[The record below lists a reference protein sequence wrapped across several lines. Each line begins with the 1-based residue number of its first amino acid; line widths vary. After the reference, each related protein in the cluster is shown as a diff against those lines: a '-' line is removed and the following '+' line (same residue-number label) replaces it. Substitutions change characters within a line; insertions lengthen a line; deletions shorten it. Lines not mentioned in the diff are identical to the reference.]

1 MKKTIKNLYYNL
13 MSLKYVYECQKG
25 IPKSKL
31 LNLKNIKGL
40 LKGFSSD
47 KNNIY
52 ELEKYSLKNYLS
64 DFGRNKTSKIN
75 GRYSIILDD
84 KVIFKTLL
92 KDYNVC
98 PMTYGEIKNGKLYLE
113 KKAVDIDMFLKLINE
128 KKKVILKPLIGGG
141 GKGIVKLEI
150 KDGNIYFNKSVVSIE
165 ELFLKVKKL
174 ERYIISEYLENGEY
188 LKKIFNET
196 CNTIRIITMIAP
208 ETNLPFIAIAIQKVG
223 SSSTF
228 PVDNVW
234 NGGYTSKIDMET
246 GRLGRVAY
254 HTNKNRII
262 TWDVKHKDSGKEIE
276 GLVIENWDEVK
287 KLILTLAK
295 ELSFIKY
302 IGWDVLVSKNGIKV
316 IEGNNY
322 SDVNF
327 LQIHEPLLKNKRV
340 RDFYKYHEI
349 IWFTRILK
357 ETFEVKNMNQTY
369 RDVNKLSVVKYISP
383 SKIWKVTTEL

>member
-13 MSLKYVYECQKG
+13 ISLKYVYECQKG

-31 LNLKNIKGL
+31 LNLNNIKGL

-52 ELEKYSLKNYLS
+52 ELEKYSLNNYLS

-84 KVIFKTLL
+84 KVLFEKLL

-98 PMTYGEIKNGKLYLE
+98 PVTYGEIKNGKLYIE
-113 KKAVDIDMFLKLINE
+113 KQEADINTLLKLMYE
-128 KKKVILKPLIGGG
+128 KKKIILKPLIGGG
-141 GKGIVKLEI
+141 GKGIVKLEM
-150 KDGNIYFNKSVVSIE
+150 KEGNIYFNESIISTE
-165 ELFLKVKKL
+165 ELSLKIKNI

-188 LKKIFNET
+188 LKGVFNET
-196 CNTIRIITMIAP
+196 CNTIRIITMIDP
-208 ETNLPFIAIAIQKVG
+208 KTNLPFIAIAIQKIG

-234 NGGYTSKIDMET
+234 NGGYTSKIDLET
-246 GRLGRVAY
+246 GKLGRVAY
-254 HTNKNRII
+254 HTNKNRTIV
-262 TWDVKHKDSGKEIE
+262 WDVKHKDSDKEIK

-287 KLILTLAK
+287 KLILILAK
-295 ELSFIKY
+295 ELNFINY
-302 IGWDVLVSKNGIKV
+302 IGWDVLVSENGIKV

-327 LQIHEPLLKNKRV
+327 LQIHEPLLKNEKV
-340 RDFYKYHEI
+340 TEFYKYHNI
-349 IWFTRILK
+349 I
-357 ETFEVKNMNQTY
+357 
-369 RDVNKLSVVKYISP
+369 
-383 SKIWKVTTEL
+383 